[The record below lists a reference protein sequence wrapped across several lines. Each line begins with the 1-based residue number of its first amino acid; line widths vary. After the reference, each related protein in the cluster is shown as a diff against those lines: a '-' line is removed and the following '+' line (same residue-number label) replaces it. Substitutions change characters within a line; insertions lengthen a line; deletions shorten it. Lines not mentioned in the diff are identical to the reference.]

1 MIFDLKRKKRVE
13 PRLRDG
19 QSDTAPN
26 DIVISSDDRVV
37 PEGTSRRAAKKGRKT
52 TAKKAK
58 SASRKKPQGRH
69 SPRQTSKRASRSR
82 GLIGGTIYWMFIASI
97 WGGVAITGVLL
108 YYGAQLPSASTW
120 TVPDRPPNVKIVAA
134 NGAMIANR
142 GATGGEA
149 VGLHEMSPYIPQ
161 ALVAIEDRR
170 FFSHPGIDPIGLT
183 RAMTRNL
190 AAGRLVQGGSTL
202 TQQLAKNLF
211 LSPERTI
218 GRKVQEV
225 LLAFWLENKYSKDQI
240 LEMYLNRVYFGS
252 GAYGVEAAARR
263 YFDKSSRDVTLQ
275 EAALLAGVLKAPSRL
290 SPARNPQAAEDRAQ
304 VVLAAMRA
312 QGMVSDT
319 EMTAALSHKTTR
331 AARYW
336 EGSEHY
342 VADAVMKELAA
353 LVGDVTTDLVVDTTV
368 DLALQA
374 RGEEA
379 IRQIIATQ
387 GETRDVSQG
396 ALVALA
402 PSGAI
407 QALIG
412 GHDYGDSQFDRASE
426 ARRQP
431 GSAFKP
437 FVYLAALERGM
448 TPSTTRMDAPIRI
461 GNWSPENYG
470 SRYLGAVTLETAL
483 SKSLNSI
490 AVQLIMETGPR
501 NVAETAQRLGISSKL
516 KANASLALGT
526 SEVTLL
532 ELTSAYVPFA
542 TGGWSPEPH
551 LIRRVSTLDGKVVYE
566 AEPDRPRMVSADIA
580 GMMNQM
586 MSKTVDQGTATAA
599 RFSHPAAGK
608 TGTSQNSRDALF
620 VGYTAHLITGVWFG
634 NDDGTPM
641 NKVTGGTLPAE
652 AWRQFMVAAH
662 ADKPI
667 VDLPGYMPFNIVPK
681 ERPDDLM
688 IRRPS
693 APLVSGDPD
702 SYPPPPDNT
711 TTASTGP
718 RPKADIGAQ
727 DGGRTVLDIILN
739 R

>member
-1 MIFDLKRKKRVE
+1 MIFKSKRKKRVE

-19 QSDTAPN
+19 QGADASG
-26 DIVISSDDRVV
+26 DIVISSDDRIT
-37 PEGTSRRAAKKGRKT
+37 PEAALRRAPARRKP
-52 TAKKAK
+52 APARKRASSK
-58 SASRKKPQGRH
+58 STSSRKK
-69 SPRQTSKRASRSR
+69 TSRASSPARRGR
-82 GLIGGTIYWMFIASI
+82 GLIGGAIYWSFIACI
-97 WGGVAITGVLL
+97 WGGVGIIGVLI
-108 YYGAQLPSASTW
+108 YYGAQLPSASSW
-120 TVPDRPPNVKIVAA
+120 AVPDRPPNVKIVA
-134 NGAMIANR
+134 GDGTMMANR

-170 FFSHPGIDPIGLT
+170 YYSHFGIDPIGLT

-263 YFDKSSRDVTLQ
+263 YFDKSARDVSLH
-275 EAALLAGVLKAPSRL
+275 EAALLAGLLKAPSRL
-290 SPARNPQAAEDRAQ
+290 SPARDPQAAEDRAQ
-304 VVLAAMRA
+304 LVLGAMRA

-319 EMTAALSHKTTR
+319 EMTAALSRKTTR
-331 AARYW
+331 AAAYW
-336 EGSEHY
+336 DGSEHY
-342 VADAVMKELAA
+342 VADAVMKELATI
-353 LVGDVTTDLVVDTTV
+353 VGEVTTDLVVDTTV
-368 DLALQA
+368 DLTLQA

-379 IRQIIATQ
+379 IRQMIAEN
-387 GETRDVSQG
+387 GVDRKVSQG
-396 ALVALA
+396 ALVSIA

-407 QALIG
+407 RALVG
-412 GHDYGDSQFDRASE
+412 GHDYGDSQFDRATE

-448 TPSTTRMDAPIRI
+448 TPATTRMDAPIRI
-461 GNWSPENYG
+461 GKWSPENYG
-470 SRYLGAVTLETAL
+470 GTYLGEVTLETAL
-483 SKSLNSI
+483 SKSLNSV

-542 TGGWSPEPH
+542 TGGWSPDPY
-551 LIRRVSTLDGKVVYE
+551 LIRRVTTLDGKVIFE
-566 AEPDRPRMVSADIA
+566 ANPDRPRMMSADMA
-580 GMMNQM
+580 GMMNSM
-586 MSKTVDQGTATAA
+586 MAKTVQRGTATAA
-599 RFSHPAAGK
+599 KFAHPAAGK
-608 TGTSQNSRDALF
+608 TGTSQNSRDAWF
-620 VGYTAHLITGVWFG
+620 VGYTSHLITGVWFG

-641 NKVTGGTLPAE
+641 NKVTGGSLPAK
-652 AWRQFMVAAH
+652 AWRSFMVAAH
-662 ADKPI
+662 EDKP
-667 VDLPGYMPFNIVPK
+667 VTDLPGYMPFNVIPK
-681 ERPDDLM
+681 ERPHDLM

-693 APLVSGDPD
+693 QPLVSGDPD
-702 SYPPPPDNT
+702 ISPPGPDDT
-711 TTASTGP
+711 TTASTAP
-718 RPKADIGAQ
+718 RPRADVGARESE
-727 DGGRTVLDIILN
+727 RTVLDIILN